1 MTVHDGTTLEL
12 RGDRDIVITR
22 AFQAPLALVWRAL
35 TTPELVKQW
44 WAPASRGRMTVCELD
59 FRVGGRW
66 RHVMRT
72 REGDVEVGFS
82 GTYLEI
88 EPMSRFV
95 NTEVFDP
102 FPDAAATVVVTLVE
116 RDGVVTMTS
125 TSTYPTAAIRD
136 QVVASGME
144 GGMRESMQ
152 QLGAAVA
159 ALNQGLN

>member
-22 AFQAPLALVWRAL
+22 AFNAPRALVWRAL
-35 TTPELVKQW
+35 TSADLVKQW
-44 WAPASRGRMTVCELD
+44 WAPASRGQMTVCEID

-72 REGDVEVGFS
+72 REGHFEVGFS
-82 GTYLEI
+82 GEYLVI
-88 EPMSRFV
+88 EPMLRIV

-102 FPDAAATVVVTLVE
+102 FPDAAAIVVVELSE
-116 RDGVVTMTS
+116 RADAVVMTS
-125 TSTYPTAAIRD
+125 TSTYPTSAIRD
-136 QVVASGME
+136 QVIATGME

-152 QLGAAVA
+152 QLTAVVA
-159 ALNQGLN
+159 ALG

>member
-22 AFQAPLALVWRAL
+22 AFNAPRALVWRAL
-35 TTPELVKQW
+35 TSADLVKQW
-44 WAPASRGRMTVCELD
+44 WAPASRGQMTLCEID

-72 REGDVEVGFS
+72 REGHFEVGFS
-82 GTYLEI
+82 GEYLVI
-88 EPMSRFV
+88 EPMLRIV

-102 FPDAAATVVVTLVE
+102 FPDAAATVVVELSE
-116 RDGVVTMTS
+116 RAGAVVMTS
-125 TSTYPTAAIRD
+125 TSTYPTSAIRD
-136 QVVASGME
+136 QVIATGME

-152 QLGAAVA
+152 QLTAVVA
-159 ALNQGLN
+159 ALG